1 MKGALNLKTTVFT
14 VKSVTYAIKA
24 KKLLLREGISA
35 KLVKTADVG
44 IAQGCAH
51 GIEIPAK
58 DFYTA
63 AAVLRNAGM
72 EYKVYEK

>member
-1 MKGALNLKTTVFT
+1 MKGALNLKTTVIT
-14 VKSVTYAIKA
+14 VGSVTYAIKA

-35 KLVKTADVG
+35 KLIKVSDTI

-63 AAVLRNAGM
+63 VSVLRNANI
-72 EYKVYEK
+72 EYKVYDK